1 MMPISKDT
9 QLCISVAQHPGNFGT
24 MLFNA
29 GFKKLNIDYVYK
41 AFKLRPGELK
51 AALDGVRVL
60 RIRGCGVSMPFKV
73 EAASYMDSLDFLAER
88 IGAINTIV
96 NTAGRLKGYNT
107 DCWGALQVLKK
118 IKDLKDKKVVM
129 LGAGGVAQA
138 ISCALEKLKVR
149 DVMVVNRERKMGQA
163 LVKKWGWTR
172 YVSWRDRDLVRGDLL
187 INATPVGMLPQSE
200 KCPVRVATLSRFDTV
215 MDMVISPLE
224 TQLMKR
230 AQDMGKRV
238 IPGYE
243 MSLHQAIR
251 QFELYT
257 GRPAPV
263 KVMREQIINM

>member
-29 GFKKLNIDYVYK
+29 GFKKLNVDYVYK

-51 AALDGVRVL
+51 AALNGVRAL
-60 RIRGCGVSMPFKV
+60 RIRGCGISMPFKV
-73 EAASYMDSLDFLAER
+73 EAVGYMDSLDELAER
-88 IGAINTIV
+88 IGAVNTIV

-107 DCWGALQVLKK
+107 DCWGALQVLKRVK
-118 IKDLKDKKVVM
+118 GLKDKKVVM

-138 ISCALEKLKVR
+138 IACALATLGAS
-149 DVMVVNRERKMGQA
+149 DVTVANREPLPGRS
-163 LVKKWGWTR
+163 LVRKWGFSGYMPWSER
-172 YVSWRDRDLVRGDLL
+172 NKAEGDVL
-187 INATPVGMLPQSE
+187 INATPVGMAPHSQRCPISE
-200 KCPVRVATLSRFDTV
+200 DVVGRFSVV
-215 MDMVISPLE
+215 MDVVINPLE
-224 TQLMKR
+224 TVLMKLAR
-230 AQDMGKRV
+230 RRGRRV

-243 MSLHQAIR
+243 MSLRQAVR

-263 KVMREQIINM
+263 EVMREQILNM